1 MSTNWNTTITNF
13 NNWMAAAGRQP
24 STIQTRTRWL
34 QALMK
39 TYPEHTPLTL
49 THEHLQTWLA
59 NPNWKAAT
67 KKTALG
73 TIRRY
78 YHYLEITKTRE
89 DNPTKLLLSVKVPR
103 GKARPVADTVLTNG
117 LTAAQTSEETFMILL
132 AAFAGL
138 RRFEI
143 AKLHTTHYYN
153 GWLTI
158 DGKGKAL
165 RHIPVHPS
173 LKPYLGLKTTGYYFP
188 GRFTGHRHPDNI
200 GKHISR
206 LLGANYTAHQLR
218 HWFATTTYARC
229 RDIRAVQE
237 LLGHADV
244 ATTQAYIGVED
255 EQLTA
260 AINSLTDIFTPAP

>member
-59 NPNWKAAT
+59 NPNWKAAS
-67 KKTALG
+67 KKNALG

-132 AAFAGL
+132 AAFAG
-138 RRFEI
+138 
-143 AKLHTTHYYN
+143 
-153 GWLTI
+153 
-158 DGKGKAL
+158 
-165 RHIPVHPS
+165 
-173 LKPYLGLKTTGYYFP
+173 
-188 GRFTGHRHPDNI
+188 
-200 GKHISR
+200 
-206 LLGANYTAHQLR
+206 HQLR